1 VRRRVSVGIV
11 GLGYWGPNLARAF
24 AELPEVELKWLCDSD
39 ADTRARLHAR
49 YPDARVTPSFD
60 DLIDDDDLDAVVVAT
75 PPITHAELALAA
87 LRRNKHVFVE
97 KPLALE
103 TSDAERVAREASDRG
118 LCLIVGHVLLH
129 HPAIR
134 KLKELLETEELGDVF
149 YLYGNRQN
157 LGKVRR
163 DENALWS
170 LGPHDIAVLLYL
182 LDDHPI
188 EVSARG
194 DCYLQPGIADIV
206 FCHLR
211 FATGITAHLH
221 LSWLDPHKLR
231 KLTVVGSRRMAVV
244 DDMENERKL
253 TIYESNAIGPRSANF
268 GEHVSVR
275 FGDIICPRL
284 PSEEPLRLECEHFI
298 SGIRSSAPA
307 SASSREGVA
316 VVRVLEAL
324 QHSLDMGGKTV
335 LLDRADTASDSWPDD
350 NRPTAPVV
358 MLRG

>member
-1 VRRRVSVGIV
+1 MRRRVSVGVV

-24 AELPEVELKWLCDSD
+24 AELPDVELRWLCDSD
-39 ADTRARLHAR
+39 ADARARLHAR
-49 YPDARVTPSFD
+49 YPDAMATASFD
-60 DLIDDDDLDAVVVAT
+60 DLLEDDDLDAVVVAT
-75 PPITHAELALAA
+75 PPVTHAELALAA

-97 KPLALE
+97 KPLALDAR
-103 TSDAERVAREASDRG
+103 DAERVAQEASSRG
-118 LCLIVGHVLLH
+118 RCLIVGHVLLH

-134 KLKELLETEELGDVF
+134 KLKELLETQELGEVF

-182 LDDHPI
+182 LDEHPV

-211 FATGITAHLH
+211 FGTGVTAHLH

-253 TIYESNAIGPRSANF
+253 TIYESSAVGPRSANF
-268 GEHVSVR
+268 GEYVSVR

-284 PSEEPLRLECEHFI
+284 PSEEPLRLECEHFV
-298 SGIRSSAPA
+298 SGIRSAAPA
-307 SASSREGVA
+307 AASSREGVA
-316 VVRVLEAL
+316 VVKVLEAL
-324 QHSLDMGGKTV
+324 QQSLDLGGESV
-335 LLDRADTASDSWPDD
+335 YLDRAAAADAWLDQGAPV
-350 NRPTAPVV
+350 APVV

>member
-1 VRRRVSVGIV
+1 M
-11 GLGYWGPNLARAF
+11 RA
-24 AELPEVELKWLCDSD
+24 
-39 ADTRARLHAR
+39 
-49 YPDARVTPSFD
+49 VTPSFD

-103 TSDAERVAREASDRG
+103 TRDAERVAREASERG

-182 LDDHPI
+182 LDEHPL

-253 TIYESNAIGPRSANF
+253 TIYESTAIGGPRSANF

-335 LLDRADTASDSWPDD
+335 LLDRADTASDSWPVDD
-350 NRPTAPVV
+350 RPTAPVV
-358 MLRG
+358 MLRS